1 MDSLNF
7 DRAAAF
13 YDATRALPERTVHET
28 EIEPPWSFELTAA
41 GR

>member
-28 EIEPPWSFELTAA
+28 EIASRR
-41 GR
+41 GHSS